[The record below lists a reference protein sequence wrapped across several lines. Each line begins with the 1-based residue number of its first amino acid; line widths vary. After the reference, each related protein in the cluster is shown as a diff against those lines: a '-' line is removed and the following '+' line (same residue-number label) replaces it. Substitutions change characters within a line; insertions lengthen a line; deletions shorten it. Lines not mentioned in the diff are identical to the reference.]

1 MLRLRPGDDRAHV
14 ALRRRFVAALFLFL
28 LGASGAALAE
38 WSTGLEYQHFKWTEP
53 SVGVTETGPL
63 WGLGLDWR
71 GEKPSGWQFAWRGK
85 YYFGSVDY
93 DGATLVGGQPIQGSV
108 NYDGLYNEF
117 QASYPLEKTRRVRA
131 LLGLGLDYWNRQL
144 TAVQREEWYV
154 YFLRAGADLGNR
166 LEEGWF
172 LGAGLKYPFY
182 VVQDPHARS
191 IGFDQDV
198 KLHPEGRWSFYAD
211 VGYRV
216 TRNLTVAAFYDS
228 YRFDQSARVS
238 VSGQTC
244 QASFGVPNC
253 GLLQPASNADMYGLR
268 LTLHF

>member
-1 MLRLRPGDDRAHV
+1 M
-14 ALRRRFVAALFLFL
+14 VAALFLFL

-38 WSTGLEYQHFKWTEP
+38 WSAGIEYQRFKWTEP

-63 WGLGLDWR
+63 IGIGIGWS
-71 GEKPSGWQFAWRGK
+71 GEKPSGWGLAYRGK
-85 YYFGSVDY
+85 YYFGTVDY
-93 DGATLVGGQPIQGSV
+93 DGATLVGGQPIKGSV
-108 NYDGLYNEF
+108 DYDGLYNEI
-117 QASYPLEKTRRVRA
+117 QANYPLDRA
-131 LLGLGLDYWNRQL
+131 HRIRGVLGLGLDYWNRQL

-154 YFLRAGADLGNR
+154 YFLRAGADFGNR
-166 LEEGWF
+166 LEQGWF

-198 KLHPEGRWSFYAD
+198 RLHPDGRLSLYAD

-216 TRNLTVAAFYDS
+216 TRNLSVSAFYDS
-228 YRFDQSARVS
+228 YRFDQSPAAN

-253 GLLQPASNADMYGLR
+253 RLLQPASNADMYGLR